1 MFGKW
6 KKRSGATSAPAGKVS
21 GMRLSIGRRL
31 GLGFAMV
38 VVPFLLGGA
47 ASYWFVDRA
56 RDNVESMLDRSQAAR
71 LTAEVMATVHA
82 ATANLGNF
90 VLTNDD
96 RARRAF
102 DQDWIDLQKHLRALD
117 ARMASESPEAAAV
130 LKNVKDAIGDL
141 QRVQTRISSMNGG
154 PSAVP
159 GMTKLETQL
168 VPDGMALVEL
178 LNNLVERRPKG
189 NFEIDDVRAFQF
201 MARDVR
207 DMFLR
212 AIAALRLYAYS
223 GTEEDL
229 TVFNDLVGVLSFRI
243 TQLDRRAIGFGQD
256 YNSDLTVLKETLPTW
271 IKGANEIVDRRKLP
285 SWNRVNQIV
294 AEEASPIVGKIT
306 ALLEGEIN
314 QFGEKTPGLADKQ
327 KEDVVRRAEG
337 SQQILAL
344 SSVVTLASI
353 GIASILAI
361 LLGLAISRSLTRPIT
376 GLTSAMRRL
385 ANKDYDTEVP
395 GEKRADEVGDMARAV
410 LVFRE
415 TGLEAERMRGAE
427 LDSQRERERRNEAI
441 EAAIGSFEQGAAEI
455 VTTLASASTQLQSA
469 ATSLSATAEETSMQ
483 ATSVASAADEA
494 SVNVQGL
501 ANAGDELAHSIGE
514 IGQQVR
520 RSTEIAAKAVAQA
533 SETDQQVQQLAMSAQ
548 RINEV
553 VALIHSIASQTNLLA
568 LNATIEAARAGEA
581 GRGFAVVASEVKELA
596 NQTRL
601 ATEQIAESV
610 QAMQAVTDG
619 TITAIQGI
627 GEAIGAIDGIS
638 RMIEASIVEQDRA
651 THNIALN
658 VQQAARGT
666 EEVSSNI
673 AQVNQAA
680 ASTGSAATQVMAS
693 ASELAEQAERMR
705 RQVQSF
711 LAAVRAA

>member
-6 KKRSGATSAPAGKVS
+6 KKRSVETKPS
-21 GMRLSIGRRL
+21 GSKGLRLSIGRRL
-31 GLGFAMV
+31 GLGFAVIILPFV
-38 VVPFLLGGA
+38 VGGA
-47 ASYWFVDRA
+47 ASYWFVEKA
-56 RDNVESMLDRSQAAR
+56 RENVEAMLDRSNGAR
-71 LTAEVMATVHA
+71 LTAEIMATVHA

-90 VLTNDD
+90 VLTNDE

-102 DQDWIDLQKHLRALD
+102 DQDWLDLQAHLKTLE
-117 ARMASESPEAAAV
+117 ARMSTETDREVVATFEEVREQIVA
-130 LKNVKDAIGDL
+130 L
-141 QRVQTRISSMNGG
+141 QRIQTRISSMTGG

-159 GMTKLETQL
+159 GMTRLDTQL
-168 VPDGMALVEL
+168 VPDGMALVERL
-178 LNNLVERRPKG
+178 TDLVERRPKG
-189 NFEIDDVRAFQF
+189 NLEIDDIRAFQF

-207 DMFLR
+207 DLFLR

-223 GTEEDL
+223 GAEEDL
-229 TVFNDLVGVLSFRI
+229 TVFSDLVGVLSFRI
-243 TQLDRRAIGFGQD
+243 TQLDRRAVGFGAE
-256 YNSDLTVLKETLPTW
+256 YNADLTHLKETLPTW
-271 IKGANEIVDRRKLP
+271 VKGANEIVDRRKLP

-294 AEEASPIVGKIT
+294 AEDATPIVRTIT
-306 ALLEGEIN
+306 KLLDGEVN
-314 QFGEKTPGLADKQ
+314 AFGEKTPGLGDRQ
-327 KEDVVRRAEG
+327 KNDVVQRAAG
-337 SQQILAL
+337 SQQ
-344 SSVVTLASI
+344 VLASSSMLSLAA
-353 GIASILAI
+353 IAVATLLAV
-361 LLGLAISRSLTRPIT
+361 LLGFAISRSLTRPIT
-376 GLTSAMRRL
+376 GLTAAMRRL
-385 ANKDYDTEVP
+385 ANRDYEAEVP
-395 GEKRADEVGDMARAV
+395 GAARADEVGDMARAV

-415 TGLEAERMRGAE
+415 TGLEAERMRGSE
-427 LDSQRERERRNEAI
+427 LESQRERERRNAAI
-441 EAAIGSFEQGAAEI
+441 EAAIGAFETGAAEI

-501 ANAGDELAHSIGE
+501 ASAGDELAHAIGE

-520 RSTEIAAKAVAQA
+520 RSTEIATKAVEQA
-533 SETDQQVQQLAMSAQ
+533 SETDRQVQQLAMSAQ
-548 RINEV
+548 RISEV
-553 VALIHSIASQTNLLA
+553 VSLIHSIASQTNLLA

-581 GRGFAVVASEVKELA
+581 GRGFAVVANEVKELA

-601 ATEQIAESV
+601 ATEQIADSV

-619 TITAIQGI
+619 TIASIQGI

-638 RMIEASIVEQDRA
+638 RIIEESIVEQDRA
-651 THNIALN
+651 THNIAIN

-705 RQVQSF
+705 RQVQDF
-711 LAAVRAA
+711 LSAVRAA

>member
-1 MFGKW
+1 MFGKL
-6 KKRSGATSAPAGKVS
+6 KKQSGATRPATGKA
-21 GMRLSIGRRL
+21 MRLSIGRRL
-31 GLGFAMV
+31 ALGFALV
-38 VVPFLLGGA
+38 VMPFILGGA
-47 ASYWFVDRA
+47 ASYWFVDKA
-56 RDNVESMLDRSQAAR
+56 RGNVEAMLDRSQAAR

-82 ATANLGNF
+82 ATANLGSF

-96 RARRAF
+96 KARRAF
-102 DQDWIDLQKHLRALD
+102 DQDWIDLLRHMKAVDERL
-117 ARMASESPEAAAV
+117 ATEANSEIVATLREVKESV
-130 LKNVKDAIGDL
+130 LAL
-141 QRVQTRISSMNGG
+141 QRVQTRIASMTGG
-154 PSAVP
+154 PSALP
-159 GMTKLETQL
+159 GMTRLETQL

-189 NFEIDDVRAFQF
+189 NFDVDDVRAFQF

-229 TVFNDLVGVLSFRI
+229 SVYNDLVGVLSFRI
-243 TQLDRRAIGFGQD
+243 TQLDRRAVGFGQD
-256 YNSDLTVLKETLPTW
+256 YNTDLTVLKETLPNW
-271 IKGANEIVDRRKLP
+271 MKGANEIVDRRKLP
-285 SWNRVNQIV
+285 SWNRVHQIV
-294 AEEASPIVGKIT
+294 AEEAAPVVSKIT

-314 QFGEKTPGLADKQ
+314 QFGEKTAGLGDRQ
-327 KEDVVRRAEG
+327 KADVVQRAEG

-344 SSVVTLASI
+344 SSMVTLAVI
-353 GIASILAI
+353 TLATLLAI
-361 LLGLAISRSLTRPIT
+361 ILGFAISRSLTGPIT
-376 GLTSAMRRL
+376 GLTVAMRRL
-385 ANKDYDTEVP
+385 ANKDYATDVP
-395 GEKRADEVGDMARAV
+395 GESRADEVGDMARAV

-427 LDSQRERERRNEAI
+427 LEGQRDRERRNAAI
-441 EAAIGSFEQGAAEI
+441 EAAIGSFEVGAAEI
-455 VTTLASASTQLQSA
+455 VTTLASASTQLQAA

-501 ANAGDELAHSIGE
+501 ASAGDELAHSIGE
-514 IGQQVR
+514 IGEQVR
-520 RSTEIAAKAVAQA
+520 RSTEIAAKAVARA
-533 SETDQQVQQLAMSAQ
+533 SETDQQVQQLALSAQ
-548 RINEV
+548 RISEV
-553 VALIHSIASQTNLLA
+553 VSLIHSIASQTNLLA

-581 GRGFAVVASEVKELA
+581 GRGFAVVANEVKELA

-610 QAMQAVTDG
+610 QAMQSVTDG
-619 TITAIQGI
+619 TISAIQGI

-638 RMIEASIVEQDRA
+638 KMIEASIVEQDRA

-705 RQVQSF
+705 RRVQDF